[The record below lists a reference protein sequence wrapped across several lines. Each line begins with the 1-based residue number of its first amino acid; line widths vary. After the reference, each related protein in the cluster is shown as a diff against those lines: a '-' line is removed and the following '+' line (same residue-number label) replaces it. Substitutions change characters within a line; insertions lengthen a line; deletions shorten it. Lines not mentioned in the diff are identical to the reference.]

1 MTREDT
7 PVTTCLFCN
16 APVEERLGEHILR
29 WEGEIY
35 ILRNVPADVCVQ
47 CGQIFFGP
55 DALKA
60 MDAVAVALAKR
71 EPDERMAIPVY
82 SL

>member
-1 MTREDT
+1 MTHC
-7 PVTTCLFCN
+7 PFCA
-16 APVEERLGEHILR
+16 APVEERLVEHIHR
-29 WEGEIY
+29 WKGELC

-47 CGQIFFGP
+47 CGETFFGP

-60 MDAVAVALAKR
+60 MDAVAFGER
-71 EPDERMAIPVY
+71 EPDESLAVPVY

>member
-1 MTREDT
+1 MTIC
-7 PVTTCLFCN
+7 PFCN
-16 APVEERLGEHILR
+16 APVEKRLVEHILR

-47 CGQIFFGP
+47 CGQTFFGP

-60 MDAVAVALAKR
+60 MDAVALAER
-71 EPDERMAIPVY
+71 EPDERLAIPVY

>member
-1 MTREDT
+1 M
-7 PVTTCLFCN
+7 TTCPFCS
-16 APVEERLGEHILR
+16 ALVDERLVEHILR

-47 CGQIFFGP
+47 CGQTFFGP

-60 MDAVAVALAKR
+60 MDAVALGER
-71 EPDERMAIPVY
+71 EPDERLAIPVY